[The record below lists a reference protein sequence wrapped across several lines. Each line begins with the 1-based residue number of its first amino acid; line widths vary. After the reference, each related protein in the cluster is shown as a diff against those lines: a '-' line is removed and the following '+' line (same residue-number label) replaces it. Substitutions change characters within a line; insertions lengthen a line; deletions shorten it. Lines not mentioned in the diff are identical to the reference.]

1 MSLADLAT
9 PQSPDYSIEDDLM
22 EQQREEAPEEGDDL
36 ESAPKEDAVTKLMR
50 WGDPTVSLNIAT
62 ELSDIALGSIGM
74 RVIEETE
81 IDISSRSHW
90 LEQGKKA
97 MELALQKT
105 KERTYPWPRAANV
118 IFPLMTQA
126 ADQFAARAYPGII
139 QNRNVVKGIVSGQ
152 DEGTPQIDP
161 ATQQPVMDE
170 KGQPV
175 WQVPPGAKAARA
187 QRIGD
192 HMSWQLIEEQDE
204 WEGETDTMLNVL
216 AIIGCEFRKTY
227 YDPDLGR
234 NMAVRVSAENLIIN
248 YWAKSMA
255 TAPRLTE
262 VIHLYPYQIKERIES
277 DFFVRQDY
285 ISSVG
290 NNQDRDAP
298 QVFYEQ
304 HRRLDLDGDGY
315 PEPYIV
321 TVHKESMKVCR
332 IVARYDIED
341 GIKTH
346 AETGKIAKVV
356 PVHYYTKYDFMPNKE
371 GGIYGQGFGQLL
383 TPINESI
390 NSTLN
395 MLLDAGHLQNT
406 GGGFIGKGLSMHAGT
421 VSFRPGEYK
430 VVNAVGNSIRE
441 SVVPLVHA
449 GPSAVLLT
457 LLGTL
462 IEAGKDISS
471 VKDVLAGELKAQTM
485 SPTVFMALIEQ
496 GLKVFTSIYKRIHRS
511 LKDEFE
517 KLYRLNR
524 LYLQEQ
530 TSYRIGDQWKKIERA
545 DYEAGAGV
553 DPISDPTMVV
563 DAQRMAR
570 TQVLAEFKDDP
581 LCNGLEI
588 RKRIFE
594 AAGIT
599 DIEKVIKGDPAP
611 NPELMLK
618 ASELEIKMMGA
629 KVGVLVGLSQVFKN
643 LADADAKVMEPFM
656 QWQQIQLQGIKNEY
670 DAINAKSAGNPAGGA
685 GNEPGGLPGMEV
697 PPANANSQ
705 ALPPGLPPGISQG
718 PLGQVA

>member
-1 MSLADLAT
+1 MSLADLAIK
-9 PQSPDYSIEDDLM
+9 PSASPDAYSVEDDLM
-22 EQQREEAPEEGDDL
+22 DQSRDLEPEEGDELPDT
-36 ESAPKEDAVTKLMR
+36 PKEDPVAKLMR

-62 ELSDIALGSIGM
+62 ELTDIALGSIGM
-74 RVIEETE
+74 RVVEETE

-97 MELALQKT
+97 MEMALQKPKAKT
-105 KERTYPWPRAANV
+105 FPWPNSANI

-152 DEGTPQIDP
+152 DDGTPQIDP
-161 ATQQPVMDE
+161 QTGQPAIDPNTQQPL
-170 KGQPV
+170 

-204 WEGETDTMLNVL
+204 WEGETDTLLNVL

-234 NMAVRVSAENLIIN
+234 NMAVRVSAENMIIN

-262 VIHLYPYQIKERIES
+262 RIFLYPYQIKERIES
-277 DFFVRQDY
+277 DYFMRHDY
-285 ISSVG
+285 ISSTSKD
-290 NNQDRDAP
+290 QDRDAP
-298 QVFYEQ
+298 QEFYEQ

-383 TPINESI
+383 TPINESV
-390 NSTLN
+390 NTVLN
-395 MLLDAGHLQNT
+395 QLIDAGTLQNT

-581 LCNGLEI
+581 LCDGLEI
-588 RKRIFE
+588 RRRIFE
-594 AAGIT
+594 AASI
-599 DIEKVIKGDPAP
+599 DNIDKILKGDPAP

-629 KVGVLVGLSQVFKN
+629 KVGVLVGLSTVFRN
-643 LADADAKVMEPFM
+643 MAEADAKVMEPFI
-656 QWQQIQLQGIKNEY
+656 QWQQQQLQAIQQDF
-670 DAINAKSAGNPAGGA
+670 DAITAKSGEGAPAPDQPPAAAPPMPMAPPQPPAQG
-685 GNEPGGLPGMEV
+685 V
-697 PPANANSQ
+697 PPLAA
-705 ALPPGLPPGISQG
+705 
-718 PLGQVA
+718 